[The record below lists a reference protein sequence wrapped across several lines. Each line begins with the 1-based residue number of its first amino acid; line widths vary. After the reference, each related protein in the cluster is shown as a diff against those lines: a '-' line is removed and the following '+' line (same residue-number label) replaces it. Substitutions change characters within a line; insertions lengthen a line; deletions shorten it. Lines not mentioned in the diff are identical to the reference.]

1 MQSERTKHFVNRSCI
16 RHSRVRTTALAASV
30 LVSVVALT
38 GCGGDSDSPAAEASS
53 SSSAT
58 AAQGS
63 GTSKAKPLTAAEL
76 DKAALTKA
84 DATGYQVAT
93 PSKAEITAAEAV
105 KVTGAGCEPLGRV
118 MAGTAV
124 GESTATAYRRLTG
137 NSGTVSSK
145 AKAKAAAFD
154 INTGMVTLAS
164 YASAD
169 EAAAAL
175 KSVGDAVTACAGGFQ
190 WAADGEKVSAGKVAK
205 DTAPKAGEEA
215 VAFTAVTPVDGVD
228 APWKAVV
235 FRDGATLAHFV
246 VANTA
251 SMMSGKDFTFPAEL
265 VTAQAGKLA

>member
-1 MQSERTKHFVNRSCI
+1 M
-16 RHSRVRTTALAASV
+16 
-30 LVSVVALT
+30 LVSAVALT
-38 GCGGDSDSPAAEASS
+38 GCGGDSGSPAAKA

-63 GTSKAKPLTAAEL
+63 GASAAKPLTAAEL

-93 PSKAEITAAEAV
+93 PSKAETAAAEAV
-105 KVTGAGCEPLGRV
+105 KVTGEGCEPLGRV

-124 GESTATAYRRLTG
+124 GKSTATAYRRLTG
-137 NSGTVSSK
+137 NGGTGASSE
-145 AKAKAAAFD
+145 AAALD
-154 INTGMVTLAS
+154 INTGVVTLAS

-175 KSVGDAVTACAGGFQ
+175 KSVGDAVAACAGGFR
-190 WAADGEKVSAGKVAK
+190 WAAAGEKVSASKVTK
-205 DTAPKAGEEA
+205 GTAPKAGEEA

-246 VANTA
+246 VANAT

-265 VTAQAGKLA
+265 VTAQAGKLGKPA

>member
-1 MQSERTKHFVNRSCI
+1 MNRSGP
-16 RHSRVRTTALAASV
+16 RHSRVRATVLAASA
-30 LVSVVALT
+30 LVSAVALT
-38 GCGGDSDSPAAEASS
+38 GCGGDGDGDGGSAAKASS
-53 SSSAT
+53 TAT

-63 GTSKAKPLTAAEL
+63 DASGAKPLTAAEL

-93 PSKAEITAAEAV
+93 PSKAETTAAEAV
-105 KVTGAGCEPLGRV
+105 KVTGEGCEPLGRV

-137 NSGTVSSK
+137 KGGAGGSSE
-145 AKAKAAAFD
+145 AAALD

-190 WAADGEKVSAGKVAK
+190 WAAAGEKVSANKVTK
-205 DTAPKAGEEA
+205 NTAPKAGEEA

-246 VANTA
+246 VANAT